1 MKRATLYSRSTRS
14 PPRSPPSS
22 VSPSP
27 TQNQTQNQPLRIEKS
42 DSTPTATVTSTTSV
56 SAFSR
61 QAAHTKDAHDSN
73 HANSAHAVASN
84 SSHSSI
90 FSGWQA
96 FIKKPWVVLSFGF
109 LVGAAIVFQLT
120 PASVHAPAL
129 NQSQVESIVL
139 ETLAT
144 QSLPARAAQVAAIV
158 APSVVSIH
166 SIDTEANER
175 PPSNQISERGK
186 GAGFVIKDDGT
197 ILTNHHI
204 VAEAKRIMVTFADGT
219 TSPAIVISAQPERDL
234 AVLQPARMP
243 EDLAAVTLAAGGQ
256 LAPGD
261 LVVAVGF
268 PFSLGLSVSAGIVS
282 GLNRT
287 FPIPGGRPL
296 TGLIQFDAAVNPG
309 NSGGPLV
316 NQNGEVVGVVTAL
329 FNPSSDGTFAGIGF
343 AITMESAANSV
354 GIPPF

>member
-14 PPRSPPSS
+14 PPRSPSS
-22 VSPSP
+22 SLSPSP
-27 TQNQTQNQPLRIEKS
+27 TPNRNQTQPIRTEKS
-42 DSTPTATVTSTTSV
+42 DSTPVNGVARHAT
-56 SAFSR
+56 
-61 QAAHTKDAHDSN
+61 HTKDTHNTN
-73 HANSAHAVASN
+73 HANIDRTVGSN
-84 SSHSSI
+84 SGDPSI
-90 FSGWQA
+90 NSRWQT
-96 FIKKPWVVLSFGF
+96 FVKKPWVVLSFGV

-144 QSLPARAAQVAAIV
+144 QSLPARAAQVAAVV
-158 APSVVSIH
+158 APSVVSIQ
-166 SIDTEANER
+166 SIDTEASER

-186 GAGFVIKDDGT
+186 GTGFVIKDDGT

-204 VAEAKRIMVTFADGT
+204 VADAKRIMVTFADGM
-219 TSPAIVISAQPERDL
+219 TSPAIIISAQPERDL
-234 AVLQPARMP
+234 AVLQPARIP
-243 EDLAAVTLAAGGQ
+243 EDLLAVTLAAGGQ
-256 LAPGD
+256 LTPGD

-268 PFSLGLSVSAGIVS
+268 PFGLGLSVSAGIVS
-282 GLNRT
+282 GLDRT

-296 TGLIQFDAAVNPG
+296 EGLIQFDAAVNPG
-309 NSGGPLV
+309 NSGGPLI